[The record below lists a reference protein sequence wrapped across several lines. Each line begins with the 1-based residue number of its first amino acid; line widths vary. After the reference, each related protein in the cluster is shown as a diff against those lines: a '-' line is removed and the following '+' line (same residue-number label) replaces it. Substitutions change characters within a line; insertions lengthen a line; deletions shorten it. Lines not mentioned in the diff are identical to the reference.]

1 MPRLEARV
9 RRLER
14 ATGEGERRG
23 YSHHQ
28 LVLLSFGATLEETG
42 PPEQVLK
49 PGQRSIAELILEAG
63 GSAAGED

>member
-1 MPRLEARV
+1 MARLEARV

-14 ATGEGERRG
+14 ATGEGERRA

-28 LVLLSFGATLEETG
+28 LVLLSYGATLEETG

-49 PGQRSIAELILEAG
+49 PGQRSVSELILETAG
-63 GSAAGED
+63 NERGED